1 MIRSMLR
8 APVLA
13 AATALFAATP
23 ALLAQDASAVQDGR
37 PTVAVMHFNNGATGR
52 DNADLEPLR
61 GGIADILISELSAN
75 AAIRVI
81 EREQLDALVREQN
94 LSSEKRVSAET
105 AVRVGKLLG
114 VHHMIFGGFV
124 TVGKDRMRLDARAVN
139 VETGEIEHVES
150 VRGTK
155 DDFATMIESLAAK
168 LNRGM
173 KLPPMPRR
181 TAEATAAPKPPF
193 QVVMLY
199 SRAIA
204 EENAGRRDEAER
216 LYRAALAKFPD
227 YEPARKAA
235 DRLAKKGE

>member
-1 MIRSMLR
+1 MLR
-8 APVLA
+8 TTLRGLL
-13 AATALFAATP
+13 ALFALAAP
-23 ALLAQDASAVQDGR
+23 ALQAQDAVGHDSR

-75 AAIRVI
+75 PAIRVI
-81 EREQLDALVREQN
+81 EREQLDALIKEQN

-139 VETGEIEHVES
+139 VETGAIEHVES
-150 VRGTK
+150 VRGSR
-155 DDFATMIESLAAK
+155 DDFASMIESLAAK
-168 LNRGM
+168 LNTGL
-173 KLPPMPRR
+173 KLPSMPRR
-181 TAEATAAPKPPF
+181 TSEAKTPAKPPF

-204 EENAGRRDEAER
+204 EENAGRRDEAVR
-216 LYRAALAKFPD
+216 LYRAALDKFPD